1 MKKIICV
8 ANQKG
13 GVGKTTTT
21 VNLGACLA
29 LADQDILIIDLD
41 PQGNATTGLGVNKSD
56 YDDVES
62 NLYTAIIEGRIE
74 NSMICDTAVDRLKII
89 PSSTDLYGAEVE
101 LVTLE
106 NREKKLVDLLD
117 QVVNDFDFVLI
128 DCPPSLGMLTLNA
141 LTAADTV
148 LVPIQTEFYALEGLS
163 QLSKTVDMVQDNLNP
178 GLVIG
183 GILFTMVDGRTTLSK
198 QVINEVKQY
207 FPEVVFETTIP
218 RNVRLSE
225 APSHGQPIILY
236 DIRSKG
242 ADAYVDLANEIIARF
257 KKETSD
263 MERVRVQGTESVQ
276 MAGEQADQL

>member
-74 NSMICDTAVDRLKII
+74 DSMICDTAVDRLKII

-163 QLSKTVDMVQDNLNP
+163 QLSKTVDMVQDTLNP

-183 GILFTMVDGRTTLSK
+183 GILFTMVDSRTTLSR
-198 QVINEVKQY
+198 QVISEVKQY

-225 APSHGQPIILY
+225 APSHGKPIILY

-263 MERVRVQGTESVQ
+263 ADKANLQEIESIQ
-276 MAGEQADQL
+276 LAGE